1 MNTATAEEGRL
12 STVSVIIPVFNAGDD
27 LEQCLAAIAASDYPL
42 HECIVVD
49 DGSTDGTTGEIARSH
64 GVRLLTM
71 ERQGGPA
78 LARNRGA
85 EDATGEI
92 LFFTDAD
99 VVLHPDAIGKAAR
112 AFAEYPDVSAIFGSY
127 DETPGHP
134 SLLSRY
140 RNLYHHWNHQVG
152 SEEASTFWTGCGA
165 VRRSVFLELGG
176 FSADYARPSIED
188 IEFGYRLRSA
198 GHRIRLVRDMQGTHL
213 KEWTLG
219 GMFRTDLFQRGIPW
233 FILLKRFPD
242 MPADLNVNWMARL
255 ATALSGLFL
264 LFLALLIPGHPA
276 SLDLWPWALAP
287 LFCVA
292 GIVWI
297 QRDFFRLVTRLHG
310 AWFGLAVIPLQLM
323 FFIACGLAIPLGY
336 LRLWKGARA

>member
-1 MNTATAEEGRL
+1 MNTVVAESGPL
-12 STVSVIIPVFNAGDD
+12 PSVSVVIPVFNAGDD
-27 LEQCLAAIAASDYPL
+27 LEKCLSAIVSSDFPV

-49 DGSTDGTTGEIARSH
+49 DGSTDGRTGEIALSH
-64 GVRLLTM
+64 GVRLLSM
-71 ERQGGPA
+71 ERQSGPA

-85 EDATGEI
+85 DEATGDI

-112 AFAEYPDVSAIFGSY
+112 AFAARPDVSAIFGSY
-127 DETPGHP
+127 DEHPGHP

-165 VRRSVFLELGG
+165 VRREVFLELGG

-198 GHRIRLVRDMQGTHL
+198 GHHIRLVRDMQGSHL
-213 KEWTLG
+213 KEWTLS

-233 FILLKRFPD
+233 VILLKRFPD
-242 MPADLNVNWMARL
+242 MPADLNVNWLARL

-264 LFLALLIPGHPA
+264 LFLVLLIPGHPA
-276 SLDLWPWALAP
+276 SLEFWPWVLVP
-287 LFCVA
+287 LMAVG

-310 AWFGLAVIPLQLM
+310 IGFGLAVVPLQLM
-323 FFIACGLAIPLGY
+323 FFIVCGLAIPLGY
-336 LRLWKGARA
+336 IRFWGGARV

>member
-1 MNTATAEEGRL
+1 MNTATAEPGQL
-12 STVSVIIPVFNAGDD
+12 PTVSVVIPVFNAGDD
-27 LEQCLAAIAASDYPL
+27 LEKCLAAIAASDYPV

-49 DGSTDGTTGEIARSH
+49 DGSTDGRTGEIEHSH
-64 GVRLLTM
+64 AVRLLSM

-78 LARNRGA
+78 LARNHGA
-85 EDATGEI
+85 EEATGDV

-99 VVLHPDAIGKAAR
+99 VVLHPDAIGTAAR
-112 AFAEYPDVSAIFGSY
+112 AFAANPDISAVFGSY
-127 DETPGHP
+127 DDKPGHP

-165 VRRSVFLELGG
+165 VRREVFLELGG
-176 FSADYARPSIED
+176 FSSEYARPSIED

-198 GHRIRLVRDMQGTHL
+198 GHRIRLLREMQGTHL

-219 GMFRTDLFQRGIPW
+219 DMFRTDLFRRGIPW
-233 FILLKRFPD
+233 VILLKRFPD
-242 MPADLNVNWMARL
+242 VPADLNVSWKARL

-264 LFLALLIPGHPA
+264 LFLLLLIPGHPLA
-276 SLDLWPWALAP
+276 LDFWPWILVPLLA
-287 LFCVA
+287 VA

-297 QRDFFRLVTRLHG
+297 QRDFFRLVTRLYG
-310 AWFGLAVIPLQLM
+310 TGFGLAVIPLQVM
-323 FFIACGLAIPLGY
+323 FFVACGLAIPLGY
-336 LRLWKGARA
+336 VKFWSGARV

>member
-1 MNTATAEEGRL
+1 MNTVAVEAGPLPTI
-12 STVSVIIPVFNAGDD
+12 SVVIPVFNAGDD
-27 LEQCLAAIAASDYPL
+27 LEKCLGAIAASDYPV

-49 DGSTDGTTGEIARSH
+49 DGSTDGKTAEIAKRH
-64 GVRLLTM
+64 GVLLLRM

-85 EDATGEI
+85 REATGGI

-99 VVLHPDAIGKAAR
+99 VVLHPDAIGKAAG
-112 AFAEYPDVSAIFGSY
+112 ALSANPDVSAIFGSY
-127 DETPGHP
+127 DEKPGHP

-165 VRRSVFLELGG
+165 VRRGVFLELGG
-176 FSADYARPSIED
+176 FSPDYERPSIED
-188 IEFGYRLRSA
+188 IEFGYRLRAA
-198 GHRIRLVRDMQGTHL
+198 GHRIRLVKDMQGTHL

-233 FILLKRFPD
+233 VVLLKRFPD
-242 MPADLNVNWMARL
+242 MPPDLNVSWMARL
-255 ATALSGLFL
+255 ATVLSGLFL
-264 LFLALLIPGHPA
+264 LFLVLLLPGHPA
-276 SLDLWPWALAP
+276 SLAFWPWVLVPLLAV
-287 LFCVA
+287 F

-310 AWFGLAVIPLQLM
+310 PGFGLAVIPLQVM
-323 FFIACGLAIPLGY
+323 FFVACGLAIPLGY
-336 LRLWKGARA
+336 FKFWSGARG